1 MSSISG
7 QIIGDTFHMK
17 NKDVRITGRIT
28 NDDIMIG
35 LIKLNENI
43 SSSSTPPQES
53 STDSETTGAGI
64 ELTGIDFES
73 LPDYYYY
80 FDTTYITDY
89 VGTCINGLIHN
100 DETYLKYPFEPA

>member
-43 SSSSTPPQES
+43 SSSTPPQQS
-53 STDSETTGAGI
+53 QQPSTDIG
-64 ELTGIDFES
+64 LTGIDISS
-73 LPDYYYY
+73 LNNENNYLN
-80 FDTTYITDY
+80 TNSITSMI
-89 VGTCINGLIHN
+89 GSISCKGLIHN
-100 DETYLKYPFEPA
+100 DETFLKYPFESA